1 MTKSPNNSRPQSP
14 RRVEFADEVFFN
26 FNGTGNHVYQRSA
39 SSDINPASQAKAN
52 KPILRNV
59 NSDAGLLSPGKNNP
73 SKRPMSLI
81 EQYHEMS
88 TASTHNLPEPLAP
101 LVIEHTNLDCK
112 RQIFHEFFCSF
123 WRPSHRRMKVFLSI
137 IQGLKVNPFLQI
149 SLSTLSM
156 QIVSFHVGVAVI

>member
-1 MTKSPNNSRPQSP
+1 MGYHAGFRSPNMTKSPNNSRPQSP

-59 NSDAGLLSPGKNNP
+59 NSDAGLISPKNNNP
-73 SKRPMSLI
+73 SSKRPMSLI

-88 TASTHNLPEPLAP
+88 SATHNLPEPLSP

-112 RQIFHEFFCSF
+112 GQIFHEFFS
-123 WRPSHRRMKVFLSI
+123 SI
-137 IQGLKVNPFLQI
+137 WNDLMI
-149 SLSTLSM
+149 SLEHRT
-156 QIVSFHVGVAVI
+156 

>member
-59 NSDAGLLSPGKNNP
+59 NSDAGLISPGKNNPP

-88 TASTHNLPEPLAP
+88 SATHNLPEPLSP
-101 LVIEHTNLDCK
+101 LVIEHTNLDSTG
-112 RQIFHEFFCSF
+112 QIFHEFS
-123 WRPSHRRMKVFLSI
+123 SS
-137 IQGLKVNPFLQI
+137 
-149 SLSTLSM
+149 
-156 QIVSFHVGVAVI
+156 